1 MIETSFTPPPLFFS
15 TVLTYMYANS
25 KTEFE
30 QLYDTDVVHIPV
42 EGGTYRITK
51 QDLLRKAKQEIEEY
65 I

>member
-1 MIETSFTPPPLFFS
+1 MIESTFIPPPLFFS

-30 QLYDTDVVHIPV
+30 QLFDTDVIHVPI
-42 EGGTYRITK
+42 EEGTYRITK
-51 QDLLRKAKQEIEEY
+51 QDLLSKAQQEIAEY